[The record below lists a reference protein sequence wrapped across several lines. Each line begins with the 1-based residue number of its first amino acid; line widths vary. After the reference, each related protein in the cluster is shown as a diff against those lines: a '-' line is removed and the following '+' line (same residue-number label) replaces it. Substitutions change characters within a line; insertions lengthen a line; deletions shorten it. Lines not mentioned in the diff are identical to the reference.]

1 MLALINNQDGILS
14 VVSEGVWL
22 DLPNGDRLS
31 ATDGWSNGTYRL
43 AEIQQAE
50 PVPDGK
56 QVASTSVDL
65 VAGEPRYVHVLEDA
79 VPVRLSVL
87 KSTVQQRI
95 IDAGKMADAY
105 AALTANPVYFA
116 RWFAPDHPVVYC
128 DDPDAVGLVTALGLD
143 PEIILAAA
151 AL

>member
-1 MLALINNQDGILS
+1 
-14 VVSEGVWL
+14 V
-22 DLPNGDRLS
+22 
-31 ATDGWSNGTYRL
+31 
-43 AEIQQAE
+43 
-50 PVPDGK
+50 
-56 QVASTSVDL
+56 
-65 VAGEPRYVHVLEDA
+65 PRYVHVLEDA
-79 VPVRLSVL
+79 EPVRLSVL

-143 PEIILAAA
+143 PEIILAP
-151 AL
+151 